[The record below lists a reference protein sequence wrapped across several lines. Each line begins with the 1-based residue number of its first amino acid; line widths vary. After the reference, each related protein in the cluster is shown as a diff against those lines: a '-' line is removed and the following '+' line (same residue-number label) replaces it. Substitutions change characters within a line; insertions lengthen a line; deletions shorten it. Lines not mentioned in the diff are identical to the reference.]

1 VAAVGE
7 EVTPIDDVDAG
18 YIQGRAQAVD
28 DIEII
33 NHQAVEE
40 AARAVVR
47 AAAEARTRE
56 FIMDGA
62 GAVDAETG
70 ELLENLMHWPTG
82 HFYIAERGGTFLN
95 TTTGEV
101 LSRDP
106 REPDESRYE
115 WVVSQFEYFHER
127 WPSYPRVM
135 AEHCETAR
143 SAITSGEMTG
153 FNSVAITVGS
163 DWAGRARDDFVD
175 YFLAPYGNAVTNQQ
189 LLLTELSAAMYA
201 YEAVLRQG
209 RLDAR
214 HLANEAVNVL
224 ESINT
229 YSGGDALTILRVIG
243 IGVAVTSTLVTA
255 GTTAALTFGL
265 LTAGLTASQLGV
277 ELARKEISG
286 ETADEVVQ
294 QLVQR
299 LADLRTAM
307 DAEEDEIAEA
317 VAVTADSV
325 EALLGSSDPLELAT
339 LLPNEPNDD
348 GITNITGG
356 DVPGPDE
363 FRPPE

>member
-1 VAAVGE
+1 MGE
-7 EVTPIDDVDAG
+7 EVTQIQDVDDG
-18 YIQGRAQAVD
+18 YILGRAQAVD
-28 DIEII
+28 DIESI

-47 AAAEARTRE
+47 AAAQARTRE
-56 FIMDGA
+56 FILDN
-62 GAVDAETG
+62 GAVDPETG
-70 ELLENLMHWPTG
+70 ELLEDLMHWPTG
-82 HFYIAERGGTFLN
+82 HFYIASRGGAYQN

-115 WVVSQFEYFHER
+115 WILDQFDYFHER
-127 WPSYPRVM
+127 WPTFPRVM

-143 SAITSGEMTG
+143 TAITSGRMTG
-153 FNSVAITVGS
+153 YNTVAITVGS
-163 DWAGRARDDFVD
+163 DWAGQARDDFMD

-214 HLANEAVNVL
+214 HLANETVNVL

-229 YSGGDALTILRVIG
+229 YSGGDATTVLRVVG
-243 IGVAVTSTLVTA
+243 IGLAVTSTLVTA
-255 GTTAALTFGL
+255 GSTAALTFGL
-265 LTAGLTASQLGV
+265 IGAGLQATQLGV
-277 ELARKEISG
+277 DLAQKDVSG
-286 ETADEVVQ
+286 ETADDVVQ

-299 LADLRTAM
+299 LSDLRTAM

-317 VAVTADSV
+317 VAKTADSV

-339 LLPNEPNDD
+339 ILPNEPNDD
-348 GITNITGG
+348 GITNITAG
-356 DVPGPDE
+356 DVPGHTE